1 MGEFFG
7 TARENI
13 NRFVVVSKKGGYIK
27 DNSQGQWVILKTLP
41 QNW

>member
-1 MGEFFG
+1 MGEFVG

-13 NRFVVVSKKGGYIK
+13 NRFVVALKKGGYIK
-27 DNSQGQWVILKTLP
+27 ENTQGQWVILKVLP